1 MTTAGSTTAL
11 AAAALTS
18 LLLAACATAPAPTGR
33 APATDLL
40 TLDSHVDIPD
50 AYMREARFDAGT
62 DSVLQ
67 ADLPSLRQGGLD
79 AIFLVV
85 YVGQGAL
92 TEAGYAEAV
101 AKAENKFSAID
112 LLLRQNPDQIRL
124 ATSPAQVRANHR
136 AGLLS
141 ATIGVENGYALGHD
155 LSRLDAY
162 HARGARYLGLTHAG
176 DNDLCTSSAP
186 DAKLGQP
193 VPAVSGLSEFGKQV
207 VRRANALG
215 VMVDVSHASDACIRD
230 VLQASSAP
238 IIASHS
244 AARALV
250 DHPRNVPDELAR
262 AIAAKGG
269 VIQVVAYREFIK
281 ADPERYAAQEKLEA
295 EIARRAG
302 DAEYDSE
309 KHEYLPSTRLALAE
323 LERRHPLATVE
334 HLVDHIQHLV
344 GVVGVDHVG
353 IASDFDGTGGV
364 TGWMDASQTG
374 NVTAALRRRGFSDAD
389 IARIWSGN
397 LLRTWGEVER
407 RARQP

>member
-1 MTTAGSTTAL
+1 M
-11 AAAALTS
+11 
-18 LLLAACATAPAPTGR
+18 LLAACATAPPRAGR
-33 APATDLL
+33 APGTDLL
-40 TLDSHVDIPD
+40 TVDSHVDIPD
-50 AYMREARFDAGT
+50 AYMREPRFDAGG

-67 ADLPSLRQGGLD
+67 ANLAGLRQGGLD
-79 AIFLVV
+79 AVFLVV
-85 YVGQGAL
+85 YVGQGSL

-112 LLLRQNPDQIRL
+112 LLLRKYPERIRL
-124 ATSPAQVRANHR
+124 ARSPAQMRANHE

-141 ATIGVENGYALGHD
+141 AAIGVENGYALGHD
-155 LSRLDAY
+155 LARLDQY
-162 HARGARYLGLTHAG
+162 HARGASYLGLVHSG

-186 DAKLGQP
+186 NAKLGQP
-193 VPAVSGLSEFGKQV
+193 VPAVSGLTEFGKQV
-207 VRRANALG
+207 VRRANELG

-244 AARALV
+244 SARALV
-250 DHPRNVPDELAR
+250 PHPRNVPDDLAR
-262 AIAAKGG
+262 AIASKGG
-269 VIQVVAYREFIK
+269 VIQVVAYREFVK
-281 ADPERYAAQEKLEA
+281 HDPERYAAQEKLEA

-309 KHEYLPSTRLALAE
+309 KHEYLPSTKLALAE

-334 HLVDHIQHLV
+334 HLVDHIQHLA
-344 GVVGVDHVG
+344 GVVGVEHVG

-389 IARIWSGN
+389 IASIWGGN
-397 LLRTWGEVER
+397 LLRTWDEVER
-407 RARQP
+407 QARQP